1 MNSGK
6 SLVSSSCPDGYL
18 GHYTITAQ
26 DSLTFLAGLF
36 SITEEDLLQAN
47 PQIESADTLES
58 GTKIHIPG
66 LIPFPAGINF
76 ALTDKELP
84 FASGGGAFIHISPEG
99 GQSVSVIATLP
110 TPSYFGTFDLYLVEV
125 LVSQN
130 NIFEGQLFSTPDDP
144 PSWAARV
151 DLPFLTSLTPESEV
165 IIRPFNSMTGSS
177 GDLILRIRLGDLPAM
192 NCGTSETLSI
202 TSEYDTQDGDTA
214 AVSDFYLIKKS
225 AANKFI
231 DSSFDEGEV
240 FDEIEVLDVNHDN
253 NPQESADSPSEDE
266 VIDETYASEE
276 IGQSLQESVDSLP
289 EEEVFAEAVTSLEE
303 DNSSPQEPVE
313 SLPDDEVID
322 ETYVSSEEVDQSLQ
336 ESVDSLP
343 DEEVFAEAVNIAEEN
358 DNSLEEPV
366 DSQPVEE
373 VLAEALT
380 VAEEDDN
387 SWQEP
392 VNSLPDE
399 EVLAEAITVAEED
412 DSSLQ
417 EPVDSL
423 PDEEVSAEAV
433 TIAEEDDN
441 SLQEPAD
448 SLAEEEVI
456 AEVVSLVE
464 EDDNSPQE
472 LIDSLPEDDSNNLL
486 EQIDSPSTVDAN
498 QTSDLKA
505 GFKADHLLQEYS
517 TNRKTAV
524 KYTPYASTRQNRRP
538 INLVLKAT
546 FEAEQAIGIA
556 SIQLQPSQ
564 LIIAALKLPDP
575 ASLGQQYK
583 FYKAWLIDA
592 GNSKTAAI
600 EMKKILNGVWVGQSS
615 SSTVKAFDL
624 IFVTAETTQDI
635 KEPAGPEVLI
645 GILAADI

>member
-26 DSLTFLAGLF
+26 DSLAFLAGLF

-125 LVSQN
+125 LVSNN

-225 AANKFI
+225 AANKII

-240 FDEIEVLDVNHDN
+240 FDEIEVLDINHDN
-253 NPQESADSPSEDE
+253 NPQEAPDSPSEDE
-266 VIDETYASEE
+266 VIDETYVSSEE
-276 IGQSLQESVDSLP
+276 VGLSLQESVDSLP

-303 DNSSPQEPVE
+303 DNNSPQEPVE

-336 ESVDSLP
+336 ESVESLP
-343 DEEVFAEAVNIAEEN
+343 DEEVFAEAVNIAEED

-373 VLAEALT
+373 VLAEAL
-380 VAEEDDN
+380 
-387 SWQEP
+387 
-392 VNSLPDE
+392 
-399 EVLAEAITVAEED
+399 TVAEED

-472 LIDSLPEDDSNNLL
+472 PIDSLPEDDSNNLL

-583 FYKAWLIDA
+583 FYKAWLVDA

-600 EMKKILNGVWVGQSS
+600 DMKKILNGVWVGQSS

-645 GILAADI
+645 GILAADK